1 MLPLKLTY
9 QTGWVD
15 LVSDLISDIAVEVNL
30 VQCSSHKYSCC
41 ASISTLSAGMVHLD
55 IMMTMM
61 TMMMMMILMVM
72 MKMMMTRTMT
82 MMFQVH
88 PLLTTVL
95 FPTILLSLLR

>member
-61 TMMMMMILMVM
+61 MILMVM

-95 FPTILLSLLR
+95 FPTILLSLLRYFF